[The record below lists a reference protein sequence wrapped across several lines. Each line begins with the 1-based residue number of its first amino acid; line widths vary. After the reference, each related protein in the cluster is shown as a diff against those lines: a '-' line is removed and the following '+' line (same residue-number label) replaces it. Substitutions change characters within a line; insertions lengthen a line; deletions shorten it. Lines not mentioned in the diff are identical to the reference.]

1 MTEQTPDPEDQLEL
15 GDDPLLSDD
24 SSVIQALRQQL
35 KSAKEEAARGRD
47 AEARAKVAEEQAAEA
62 AKRAVLLEAGL
73 KPGTARYELTVK
85 AHEGEWTLDSVRG
98 TLIKYNLTPTQV
110 TPERIAQM
118 ETADTA
124 ATGATAAGS
133 SSDPMAELAA
143 LPRYGEP
150 GWEHAADMAVAIAQ
164 KHGVEID
171 RSRPRE
177 QRWINPATG
186 APIKMTPETPAPPRP
201 RGS

>member
-1 MTEQTPDPEDQLEL
+1 MSEETPEAEDQLEL
-15 GDDPLLSDD
+15 DDPLLSDD

-35 KSAKEEAARGRD
+35 KSAKDEAARGR
-47 AEARAKVAEEQAAEA
+47 EAIERAKVAEEQAAEA

-85 AHEGEWTLDSVRG
+85 AHEGNWTLDEVRG

-124 ATGATAAGS
+124 ATGATTA

-150 GWEHAADMAVAIAQ
+150 GWEHAAEMAVAIAQ

-177 QRWINPATG
+177 QQWINPATG
-186 APIKMTPETPAPPRP
+186 APIRMTPETPAPPRP
-201 RGS
+201 RS